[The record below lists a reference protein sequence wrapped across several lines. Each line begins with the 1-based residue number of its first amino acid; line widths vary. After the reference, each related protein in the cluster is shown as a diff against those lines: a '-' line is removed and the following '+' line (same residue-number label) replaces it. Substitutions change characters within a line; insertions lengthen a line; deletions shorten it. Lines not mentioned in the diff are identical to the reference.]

1 MIITQIRAENILR
14 YAKLHL
20 SRLPPVGLIG
30 ISGPNESGKTSIVE
44 IICLALFGRTS
55 TVEASQLTTI
65 IKWGQFSG
73 ALWVDFRVRDGN
85 TYTVSR
91 QFDGDGTCTAQ
102 LAQAGSSIPLAR
114 GLAAVNEM
122 IVQLAGFTYQRFV
135 DSFYLA
141 QRNVLAPEVLKQT
154 VQVLSG
160 IQTLNNISA
169 ECESE
174 MRTAQDALIPIE
186 SKINTVQQQLA
197 DLHIQPAALGQL
209 QTQRQ
214 SRLDALKQAEAER
227 ERLTSAASGLQTAVE
242 RVAGRVEQLAE
253 TAPAKS
259 LAEWHA
265 TAQSLHAA
273 SQQLAEAYQAAGVD
287 AAAGAGLRS
296 WLSQLEDQLGAF
308 EPVRRDLSARR
319 ESQSWLVGEG
329 ERPAQTTSDLQSLA
343 QRRTTLNDALSTA
356 RQRRLLMLGL
366 GGLGLVATAGIP
378 FVSQAVYALG
388 SGAFAFVFL
397 VLATLRA
404 ADVVSC
410 RQELTRL
417 DLQAETIRAEL
428 QTLEQA
434 EQRPVA
440 EQVAVLQT
448 LAQTSA
454 DERLSASVAG
464 FVEGRGEP
472 FMTREGVEARLVEL
486 RRIVAE
492 TEQSVCQSQDRL
504 KAEITHQTGHID
516 TCQKDLEQLDW
527 DINHEQNK
535 LDTAKQLKQHIN
547 DLEHQRGERL
557 EHIAVRRAAQQLL
570 DSTHPRLLGSFN
582 LELQKV
588 AGRIVPLLT
597 EQRYVNVRIG
607 EALDLQALSQEK
619 GDFVSLSEIS
629 GGTYV
634 QLMLAVR
641 LALSQALI
649 TSTVQGEECLMLDEP
664 FAFFDAKRRRE
675 ALAVLPR
682 ISEEI
687 EQTWILAQD
696 FDDSSPLDLHVRCSR
711 DTDELIAG

>member
-20 SRLPPVGLIG
+20 SKLPPVGLIG

-44 IICLALFGRTS
+44 IVCLALFGRTS
-55 TVEASQLTTI
+55 TVEATQLTKI

-102 LAQAGSSIPLAR
+102 LAQTGSPIPLAR
-114 GLAAVNEM
+114 GLEAVNEM
-122 IVQLAGFTYQRFV
+122 IVQLGGFTYQRFV

-141 QRNVLAPEVLKQT
+141 QRNVIAPEVLKQT
-154 VQVLSG
+154 VRVLSG

-186 SKINTVQQQLA
+186 SKINAVQQQLA
-197 DLHIQPAALGQL
+197 DLNIHPAALGQL

-242 RVAGRVEQLAE
+242 RIAGRVRQLAE

-259 LAEWHA
+259 LAEWHN
-265 TAQSLHAA
+265 TVRGLSAA

-287 AAAGAGLRS
+287 AAAGAGLKS

-329 ERPAQTTSDLQSLA
+329 ERPAPANSGLQPLA
-343 QRRTTLNDALSTA
+343 QRRAVLSEELSSA
-356 RQRRLLMLGL
+356 RRRRLLMLGL
-366 GGLGLVATAGIP
+366 GVLGLAATSGIP

-388 SGAFAFVFL
+388 SGVFAFVFL

-404 ADVVSC
+404 ADVVSR

-417 DLQAETIRAEL
+417 DFQAEAIRAEL

-434 EQRPVA
+434 EQLPVA

-448 LAQTSA
+448 IAQTSA
-454 DERLSASVAG
+454 NDQLSASVAG

-472 FMTREGVEARLVEL
+472 FITREGLGSRLVEL
-486 RRIVAE
+486 CRIAAE
-492 TEQSVCQSQDRL
+492 NEQSMCQSQDRL
-504 KAEITHQTGHID
+504 KAEVARHAGHIE
-516 TCQKDLEQLDW
+516 TCQKDLEQLGR
-527 DINHEQNK
+527 DINHEQNR
-535 LDTAKQLKQHIN
+535 LDTAKQLKQHIS
-547 DLEHQRGERL
+547 DLEQQRSERL

-607 EALDLQALSQEK
+607 EDLALQALSQEK

-649 TSTVQGEECLMLDEP
+649 TSTVQGEECLVLDEP

-675 ALAVLPR
+675 ALTVLPR

-696 FDDSSPLDLHVRCSR
+696 FDETSQLDLHVRCSR
-711 DTDELIAG
+711 DTDELIA

>member
-20 SRLPPVGLIG
+20 SKLPPVGLIG

-44 IICLALFGRTS
+44 IVCLALFGRTS
-55 TVEASQLTTI
+55 TVEATQLTKI

-102 LAQAGSSIPLAR
+102 LAQTGSPIPLAR
-114 GLAAVNEM
+114 GLEAVNEM
-122 IVQLAGFTYQRFV
+122 IVQLGGFTYQRFV

-141 QRNVLAPEVLKQT
+141 QRNVIAPEVLKQT
-154 VQVLSG
+154 VRVLSG

-197 DLHIQPAALGQL
+197 DLDIHPAALGQL

-214 SRLDALKQAEAER
+214 SRLDALKQAEAKR
-227 ERLTSAASGLQTAVE
+227 ERMTSAASGLQTAVE
-242 RVAGRVEQLAE
+242 RVAGQLEQLAE

-265 TAQSLHAA
+265 TARGLSAA

-287 AAAGAGLRS
+287 AAAGAGLKS
-296 WLSQLEDQLGAF
+296 WLSQLEDELGAF

-329 ERPAQTTSDLQSLA
+329 ERPAQANSDLQPLA
-343 QRRTTLNDALSTA
+343 QRRTALSDALSSA
-356 RQRRLLMLGL
+356 RQRRWLMVGL
-366 GGLGLVATAGIP
+366 GVLGLVATSGIP
-378 FVSQAVYALG
+378 FVSQAIYALG
-388 SGAFAFVFL
+388 SGVFAFVFL
-397 VLATLRA
+397 VLASLRA

-417 DLQAETIRAEL
+417 DLQAEATRSEL
-428 QTLEQA
+428 QTLDQA
-434 EQRPVA
+434 EQLPVA

-454 DERLSASVAG
+454 DDRLSASVTG

-472 FMTREGVEARLVEL
+472 FMTREGLGEKLVEL
-486 RRIVAE
+486 RRIVADN
-492 TEQSVCQSQDRL
+492 EQSVCQSQDRL
-504 KAEITHQTGHID
+504 KAEVAHQTGHVD
-516 TCQKDLEQLDW
+516 TCQKELEQLDR
-527 DINHEQNK
+527 DINHEQNR
-535 LDTAKQLKQHIN
+535 LDTAKQLKQHIS
-547 DLEHQRGERL
+547 DLEHQRGECL

-607 EALDLQALSQEK
+607 EDLDLQALSREK

-649 TSTVQGEECLMLDEP
+649 TSTVQGEECLVLDEP

-687 EQTWILAQD
+687 EQTWVLAQD
-696 FDDSSPLDLHVRCSR
+696 FDETSQLDLHVRCSR

>member
-20 SRLPPVGLIG
+20 SKLPPVGLIG

-44 IICLALFGRTS
+44 IVCLALFGRTS
-55 TVEASQLTTI
+55 TVEATQLTKI

-102 LAQAGSSIPLAR
+102 LAQTGSPIPLAR
-114 GLAAVNEM
+114 GLEAVNEM
-122 IVQLAGFTYQRFV
+122 IVQLGGFTYQRFV

-141 QRNVLAPEVLKQT
+141 QRNVIAPEVLKQT
-154 VQVLSG
+154 VRVLSG

-197 DLHIQPAALGQL
+197 DLDIHPAALGQL

-214 SRLDALKQAEAER
+214 SRLDALKQAEAKR
-227 ERLTSAASGLQTAVE
+227 ERMTSAASGLQTAVE
-242 RVAGRVEQLAE
+242 RVAGQLEQLAE

-265 TAQSLHAA
+265 TARGLSAA

-287 AAAGAGLRS
+287 AAAGAGLKS
-296 WLSQLEDQLGAF
+296 WLSQLEDELGAF

-329 ERPAQTTSDLQSLA
+329 ERPAQANSDLQPLA
-343 QRRTTLNDALSTA
+343 QRRTALSDALSSA
-356 RQRRLLMLGL
+356 RQRRWLMVGL
-366 GGLGLVATAGIP
+366 GVLGLVATSGIP
-378 FVSQAVYALG
+378 FVSQAIYALG
-388 SGAFAFVFL
+388 SGVFAFVFL
-397 VLATLRA
+397 VLASLRA

-417 DLQAETIRAEL
+417 DLQAEATRSEL
-428 QTLEQA
+428 QTLDQA
-434 EQRPVA
+434 EQLPVA

-454 DERLSASVAG
+454 DDRLSASVTG

-472 FMTREGVEARLVEL
+472 FMTREGLREKLVEL
-486 RRIVAE
+486 RRIVADN
-492 TEQSVCQSQDRL
+492 EQSVCQSQDRL
-504 KAEITHQTGHID
+504 KAEVAHQTGHVD
-516 TCQKDLEQLDW
+516 TCQKELEQLDR
-527 DINHEQNK
+527 DINHEQNR

-547 DLEHQRGERL
+547 DLEHQRGECL

-607 EALDLQALSQEK
+607 EDLDLQALSREK

-649 TSTVQGEECLMLDEP
+649 TSTVQGEECLVLDEP

-687 EQTWILAQD
+687 EQTWVLAQD
-696 FDDSSPLDLHVRCSR
+696 FDDSGQLDLHVRCSR

>member
-14 YAKLHL
+14 YARLHL
-20 SRLPPVGLIG
+20 SRLPAVGLIG

-44 IICLALFGRTS
+44 IVCLALFGRTS
-55 TVEASQLTTI
+55 TVEATQLTKI

-73 ALWVDFRVRDGN
+73 ALRVDFRVRDGN

-102 LAQAGSSIPLAR
+102 LAQTESPIPLAR
-114 GLAAVNEM
+114 GLEAVNEM
-122 IVQLAGFTYQRFV
+122 IVQLGGFTYQRFV

-141 QRNVLAPEVLKQT
+141 QRNVVAPEVLKQT
-154 VQVLSG
+154 VRVLSG

-186 SKINTVQQQLA
+186 SKINAVQHQLA
-197 DLHIQPAALGQL
+197 DLNIQPVVLGQL
-209 QTQRQ
+209 QAQHQ

-227 ERLTSAASGLQTAVE
+227 ERLTSAASGLQTAV
-242 RVAGRVEQLAE
+242 GRVVGQLEQLAE
-253 TAPAKS
+253 TAPANS
-259 LAEWHA
+259 LDEWHA
-265 TAQSLHAA
+265 TARGLSAA

-287 AAAGAGLRS
+287 AAAGAGLNS
-296 WLSQLEDQLGAF
+296 WLSELEAQLGAF
-308 EPVRRDLSARR
+308 EPVKQRLSARR

-329 ERPAQTTSDLQSLA
+329 ERPTRAASDLQPLA
-343 QRRTTLNDALSTA
+343 QRRATLNDELSTA
-356 RQRRLLMLGL
+356 RQRRLLMIGLGVLGL
-366 GGLGLVATAGIP
+366 LATSGIP

-388 SGAFAFVFL
+388 SGVLAFVFL

-404 ADVVSC
+404 ADVVCC

-417 DLQAETIRAEL
+417 DLQAEAIRGEL
-428 QTLEQA
+428 QTLDQA
-434 EQRPVA
+434 EQLPVA
-440 EQVAVLQT
+440 EQVTVLQ
-448 LAQTSA
+448 AIA
-454 DERLSASVAG
+454 DERLSASVTG

-472 FMTREGVEARLVEL
+472 FMTREGLEAKLVEL
-486 RRIVAE
+486 RRIAAE
-492 TEQSVCQSQDRL
+492 HEQSVCQSQDRL
-504 KAEITHQTGHID
+504 KVEITHQTGHID
-516 TCQKDLEQLDW
+516 TCQKELEQLDR
-527 DINHEQNK
+527 DIIHEQNR
-535 LDTAKQLKQHIN
+535 LDTAKQLKQHIS
-547 DLEHQRGERL
+547 DLEHQRSERL

-607 EALDLQALSQEK
+607 EDLDLQALSQEK

-649 TSTVQGEECLMLDEP
+649 TSTVQGEECLILDEP

-696 FDDSSPLDLHVRCSR
+696 FDDSSQLDLHVRCSR

>member
-20 SRLPPVGLIG
+20 SKLPPVGLIG

-44 IICLALFGRTS
+44 IVCLALFGRTS
-55 TVEASQLTTI
+55 TVEATQLTKI

-102 LAQAGSSIPLAR
+102 LAQTGSPIPLAR
-114 GLAAVNEM
+114 GLEAVNEM
-122 IVQLAGFTYQRFV
+122 IVQLGGFTYQRFV

-141 QRNVLAPEVLKQT
+141 QRNVIAPEVLKQT
-154 VQVLSG
+154 VRVLSG

-174 MRTAQDALIPIE
+174 MQTAQDALIPIE
-186 SKINTVQQQLA
+186 SKINAVQQQLA
-197 DLHIQPAALGQL
+197 DLNIQPAALGQL

-242 RVAGRVEQLAE
+242 RVAGQLEQLDE

-259 LAEWHA
+259 LDEWHD
-265 TAQSLHAA
+265 TARGLSAA

-287 AAAGAGLRS
+287 AAAGAGLKS

-329 ERPAQTTSDLQSLA
+329 ERPAPANSDLQPLA
-343 QRRTTLNDALSTA
+343 QRRAVLSEELSSA
-356 RQRRLLMLGL
+356 CRRRLLMLGL
-366 GGLGLVATAGIP
+366 GVLGLAATSGIP

-388 SGAFAFVFL
+388 SGVFAFVFL
-397 VLATLRA
+397 VLASLRA
-404 ADVVSC
+404 ADVVSR

-417 DLQAETIRAEL
+417 DLQAEAIRAEL

-434 EQRPVA
+434 EQLPVA

-448 LAQTSA
+448 IAQTSA

-472 FMTREGVEARLVEL
+472 FMTPEGLGSKLVEL
-486 RRIVAE
+486 RCIAADN
-492 TEQSVCQSQDRL
+492 EQNMCQGQDRL
-504 KAEITHQTGHID
+504 KAEVALQTGHID
-516 TCQKDLEQLDW
+516 TCQKELEQLKQ
-527 DINHEQNK
+527 DINHEQNRM
-535 LDTAKQLKQHIN
+535 DTAKQLKQHIS
-547 DLEHQRGERL
+547 DLEHQRSGRL

-607 EALDLQALSQEK
+607 EDLDLQALSQEK

-649 TSTVQGEECLMLDEP
+649 TSTVQGEECLVLDEP

-675 ALAVLPR
+675 ALTVLPR

-696 FDDSSPLDLHVRCSR
+696 FDETSQLDLHVRCSR
-711 DTDELIAG
+711 DTDELIA

>member
-20 SRLPPVGLIG
+20 SKLPSVGLIG

-44 IICLALFGRTS
+44 IVCLALFGRTS
-55 TVEASQLTTI
+55 TVEATQLTKI

-102 LAQAGSSIPLAR
+102 LAQTGSPIPLAR
-114 GLAAVNEM
+114 GLEAVNEM
-122 IVQLAGFTYQRFV
+122 IVQLGGFTYQRFV

-141 QRNVLAPEVLKQT
+141 QRNVIAPEVLKQT
-154 VQVLSG
+154 VRVLSG

-174 MRTAQDALIPIE
+174 MRTAEDALIPIE
-186 SKINTVQQQLA
+186 SKINAVQQQLA
-197 DLHIQPAALGQL
+197 DLHIHPAALGQL
-209 QTQRQ
+209 QAQHQ

-227 ERLTSAASGLQTAVE
+227 ERLTNAASGLQTAVE

-259 LAEWHA
+259 LAEWHD
-265 TAQSLHAA
+265 TARGLHAA

-287 AAAGAGLRS
+287 AAAGARLKS
-296 WLSQLEDQLGAF
+296 WLSQLEDAVGAF

-329 ERPAQTTSDLQSLA
+329 ERPAPANSDLQPLA
-343 QRRTTLNDALSTA
+343 QRRTVLSDALSTA
-356 RQRRLLMLGL
+356 RQRRLLMVGL
-366 GGLGLVATAGIP
+366 GVLGLVATSGIP

-388 SGAFAFVFL
+388 SGVFAFVFL

-417 DLQAETIRAEL
+417 DLQGDAIRREL

-434 EQRPVA
+434 EQLPVA

-448 LAQTSA
+448 VV
-454 DERLSASVAG
+454 DDRLSASVAG

-472 FMTREGVEARLVEL
+472 FMTREGLGEKLVEL
-486 RRIVAE
+486 RRIVADN
-492 TEQSVCQSQDRL
+492 EQSVCQSQDRL
-504 KAEITHQTGHID
+504 KAEAARQTGHID
-516 TCQKDLEQLDW
+516 TCQKELEQLGR
-527 DINHEQNK
+527 DINHEQNR
-535 LDTAKQLKQHIN
+535 LDTAKQIKQHIS
-547 DLEHQRGERL
+547 DLEQQRSERL

-607 EALDLQALSQEK
+607 EDLDLQALSQEK

-649 TSTVQGEECLMLDEP
+649 TSTVQGEECLVLDEP

-696 FDDSSPLDLHVRCSR
+696 FDETSQLDLHVRCSR
-711 DTDELIAG
+711 DTDELLVG

>member
-1 MIITQIRAENILR
+1 MIITQLRAENILR

-44 IICLALFGRTS
+44 IVCLALFGRTS
-55 TVEASQLTTI
+55 TVEATQLTKI

-102 LAQAGSSIPLAR
+102 LAQTGSPIPLAR
-114 GLAAVNEM
+114 GLEAVNEM
-122 IVQLAGFTYQRFV
+122 IVQLGGFTYQRFV

-141 QRNVLAPEVLKQT
+141 QRNVIAPEVLKQT
-154 VQVLSG
+154 VRVLSG

-174 MRTAQDALIPIE
+174 IRTAQDALIPIE

-197 DLHIQPAALGQL
+197 DLDIHPAALGQL

-214 SRLDALKQAEAER
+214 SRLDALSQAEAER
-227 ERLTSAASGLQTAVE
+227 ERMTSVASGLQTAVE
-242 RVAGRVEQLAE
+242 RVARQLEQLAE

-259 LAEWHA
+259 LAEWHDA
-265 TAQSLHAA
+265 ARGLHAA

-287 AAAGAGLRS
+287 AAASAGLRS
-296 WLSQLEDQLGAF
+296 WLSQLEAQLGAF

-319 ESQSWLVGEG
+319 ESQSWLVGAG
-329 ERPAQTTSDLQSLA
+329 ERPAQDTSEQQPLA
-343 QRRTTLNDALSTA
+343 QRRTVLSDALSSA
-356 RQRRLLMLGL
+356 RRRRLLMLGL
-366 GGLGLVATAGIP
+366 GVLGLAATSGIP
-378 FVSQAVYALG
+378 FLSQAVYALG
-388 SGAFAFVFL
+388 SGVFAFVFL

-417 DLQAETIRAEL
+417 DLQAEAIRAEL

-434 EQRPVA
+434 EQLPVA

-448 LAQTSA
+448 VA

-472 FMTREGVEARLVEL
+472 FMTREGVGAKLVEL
-486 RRIVAE
+486 RRIVADN
-492 TEQSVCQSQDRL
+492 EQSVCQSQDRL
-504 KAEITHQTGHID
+504 KAEVAHQTGHVD
-516 TCQKDLEQLDW
+516 TCQKELEQLDR
-527 DINHEQNK
+527 DINHEQNR

-547 DLEHQRGERL
+547 DLEHQRSERL

-607 EALDLQALSQEK
+607 EDLNLQALSQEK

-649 TSTVQGEECLMLDEP
+649 TSTVQGEECLVLDEP

-696 FDDSSPLDLHVRCSR
+696 FDETSQLDLHVRCSR
-711 DTDELIAG
+711 DTDELIVG

>member
-20 SRLPPVGLIG
+20 SKLPPVGLIG

-44 IICLALFGRTS
+44 IVCLALFGRTS
-55 TVEASQLTTI
+55 TVEATQLTKI

-102 LAQAGSSIPLAR
+102 LAQTGSPIPLAR
-114 GLAAVNEM
+114 GLEAVNEM
-122 IVQLAGFTYQRFV
+122 IVQLGGFTYQRFV

-141 QRNVLAPEVLKQT
+141 QRNVIAPEVLKQT
-154 VQVLSG
+154 VRVLSG

-174 MRTAQDALIPIE
+174 MRTAQDSLIPIE
-186 SKINTVQQQLA
+186 SKINAVQQQLA
-197 DLHIQPAALGQL
+197 DLDIQPAALGQL

-227 ERLTSAASGLQTAVE
+227 ERMTSAASGLQTAVE

-259 LAEWHA
+259 LAEWHT
-265 TAQSLHAA
+265 TARGLSAA

-287 AAAGAGLRS
+287 AAAGAGLKS
-296 WLSQLEDQLGAF
+296 WLSQLEDELGAF

-329 ERPAQTTSDLQSLA
+329 ERPAQANSDLQPLA
-343 QRRTTLNDALSTA
+343 QRRAVLSEELSSA
-356 RQRRLLMLGL
+356 RRRRLLVLGL
-366 GGLGLVATAGIP
+366 GVLGLVATSGIP

-388 SGAFAFVFL
+388 SGVFAFVFL
-397 VLATLRA
+397 VLASLRA

-417 DLQAETIRAEL
+417 DFQAEAIRAEL
-428 QTLEQA
+428 QTLEKA
-434 EQRPVA
+434 EQLPVA

-448 LAQTSA
+448 IAQTST
-454 DERLSASVAG
+454 DDQLSASVAG

-472 FMTREGVEARLVEL
+472 FITREGLGEKLVEL
-486 RRIVAE
+486 RRIAADN
-492 TEQSVCQSQDRL
+492 EQSVCQSQDRL
-504 KAEITHQTGHID
+504 KAEVARQTGHID
-516 TCQKDLEQLDW
+516 TCQKELEQLDR
-527 DINHEQNK
+527 DINHEQNR
-535 LDTAKQLKQHIN
+535 LDTAKQLKQHIS
-547 DLEHQRGERL
+547 DLERQRSERL

-607 EALDLQALSQEK
+607 EDLALQALSQEK

-649 TSTVQGEECLMLDEP
+649 TSTVQGEECLVLDEP

-696 FDDSSPLDLHVRCSR
+696 FDETSQLDLHVRCSR
-711 DTDELIAG
+711 DTDELIA

>member
-44 IICLALFGRTS
+44 IVCLALFGRTS
-55 TVEASQLTTI
+55 TVEASQLTKI
-65 IKWGQFSG
+65 IRWGQFSG

-102 LAQAGSSIPLAR
+102 LAQTGSPIPLAR
-114 GLAAVNEM
+114 GLEAVNEM
-122 IVQLAGFTYQRFV
+122 IVQLGGFTYQRFV

-141 QRNVLAPEVLKQT
+141 QRNVIAPEVLKQT
-154 VQVLSG
+154 VRVLSG

-227 ERLTSAASGLQTAVE
+227 QRLTSAASGLQTAVE

-265 TAQSLHAA
+265 TARGLHAA

-287 AAAGAGLRS
+287 AAAGAGLKS

-319 ESQSWLVGEG
+319 ESQAWLAGEG
-329 ERPAQTTSDLQSLA
+329 ERPAQTTSDLQPLA
-343 QRRTTLNDALSTA
+343 QRRTALSDDLSAA
-356 RQRRLLMLGL
+356 RQRRLLMIGL
-366 GGLGLVATAGIP
+366 GVLGLVATAGIP
-378 FVSQAVYALG
+378 FVSQAVHALG
-388 SGAFAFVFL
+388 SGVFAFVFL

-404 ADVVSC
+404 ADVVCC

-417 DLQAETIRAEL
+417 DLQAEAIRAEL
-428 QTLEQA
+428 QTLDQA
-434 EQRPVA
+434 EQLPVA

-472 FMTREGVEARLVEL
+472 FMTREGVGAKLVEL
-486 RRIVAE
+486 RRMVADN
-492 TEQSVCQSQDRL
+492 EQSVCQSQDRL
-504 KAEITHQTGHID
+504 KAEVAHQTGHID
-516 TCQKDLEQLDW
+516 TCQKDLEQLDR

-547 DLEHQRGERL
+547 DLEQQRSERL
-557 EHIAVRRAAQQLL
+557 KHIAVRRAAQQLL

-607 EALDLQALSQEK
+607 EDLDLQALSQEK

>member
-20 SRLPPVGLIG
+20 SKLPSVGLIG

-44 IICLALFGRTS
+44 IVCLALFGRTS
-55 TVEASQLTTI
+55 TVEATQLTKI

-102 LAQAGSSIPLAR
+102 LAQTGSPIPLAR
-114 GLAAVNEM
+114 GLEAVNEM
-122 IVQLAGFTYQRFV
+122 IVQLGGFTYQRFV

-141 QRNVLAPEVLKQT
+141 QRNVIAPEVLKQT
-154 VQVLSG
+154 VSVLSG

-174 MRTAQDALIPIE
+174 MRTAEDALIPIE
-186 SKINTVQQQLA
+186 SKINAVQQQLA
-197 DLHIQPAALGQL
+197 DLNIHPAALGQL
-209 QTQRQ
+209 QTQHQ

-227 ERLTSAASGLQTAVE
+227 ERLTNAASGLQTAVE

-259 LAEWHA
+259 LAEWHD
-265 TAQSLHAA
+265 TARGLHAA

-287 AAAGAGLRS
+287 AAAGARLKS
-296 WLSQLEDQLGAF
+296 WLSQLEDAVGAF

-329 ERPAQTTSDLQSLA
+329 ERPAPANSDLQPLA
-343 QRRTTLNDALSTA
+343 QRRTVLSDALSTA
-356 RQRRLLMLGL
+356 RQRRLLMVGL
-366 GGLGLVATAGIP
+366 GVLGLVATSGIP

-388 SGAFAFVFL
+388 SGVFAFVFL

-417 DLQAETIRAEL
+417 DLQGDAIRREL

-434 EQRPVA
+434 EQLPVA

-448 LAQTSA
+448 VV
-454 DERLSASVAG
+454 DDRLSASVAG

-472 FMTREGVEARLVEL
+472 FMTREGLGEKLVEL
-486 RRIVAE
+486 RRIVADN
-492 TEQSVCQSQDRL
+492 EQSVCQSQDRL
-504 KAEITHQTGHID
+504 KAEAARQTGHVD
-516 TCQKDLEQLDW
+516 TCQKELEQLGR
-527 DINHEQNK
+527 DINHEQNR
-535 LDTAKQLKQHIN
+535 LDTAKQIKQHIS
-547 DLEHQRGERL
+547 DLEQQRSERL

-607 EALDLQALSQEK
+607 EDLDLQALSQEK

-649 TSTVQGEECLMLDEP
+649 TSTVQGEECLVLDEP

-696 FDDSSPLDLHVRCSR
+696 FDETSQLDLHVRCSR
-711 DTDELIAG
+711 DTDELLVG

>member
-20 SRLPPVGLIG
+20 SELPSVGLIG

-44 IICLALFGRTS
+44 IVCLALFGRTS
-55 TVEASQLTTI
+55 TVEASQLTKI

-102 LAQAGSSIPLAR
+102 LAQTGSPIPLAR
-114 GLAAVNEM
+114 GLEAVNEM
-122 IVQLAGFTYQRFV
+122 IVQLGGFTYQRFV

-141 QRNVLAPEVLKQT
+141 QRNVIAPEVLKQT
-154 VQVLSG
+154 VRVLSG

-186 SKINTVQQQLA
+186 SKINAVQQQLA
-197 DLHIQPAALGQL
+197 DLDIHPAVLGQL
-209 QTQRQ
+209 QAQHQ

-227 ERLTSAASGLQTAVE
+227 QRLTGAASGLRTAVE
-242 RVAGRVEQLAE
+242 RVAGQLEQLAE

-259 LAEWHA
+259 LDEWHD
-265 TAQSLHAA
+265 TARGVSAA
-273 SQQLAEAYQAAGVD
+273 SQQLAEAYQAAGGD
-287 AAAGAGLRS
+287 AAAGAGLNS
-296 WLSQLEDQLGAF
+296 WLSELENQLEAF
-308 EPVRRDLSARR
+308 EPVRQHLSARR

-329 ERPAQTTSDLQSLA
+329 DRPAQANSDLQPLA
-343 QRRTTLNDALSTA
+343 QRRTALSDELSTA
-356 RQRRLLMLGL
+356 RQRRLLMIGL
-366 GGLGLVATAGIP
+366 GVLGLVATSGIP

-388 SGAFAFVFL
+388 TGVFAFVFL

-404 ADVVSC
+404 ADVVCC

-417 DLQAETIRAEL
+417 DIQAEAIRGEL

-434 EQRPVA
+434 EQLPVA

-448 LAQTSA
+448 VA

-464 FVEGRGEP
+464 FVEGRGESL
-472 FMTREGVEARLVEL
+472 MTREGVGAKLVEL
-486 RRIVAE
+486 RRIAAE
-492 TEQSVCQSQDRL
+492 NEQSMYQIQDRL
-504 KAEITHQTGHID
+504 KAEVTHQTAHID
-516 TCQKDLEQLDW
+516 TCQKDLEQLGR
-527 DINHEQNK
+527 DINHEQNR
-535 LDTAKQLKQHIN
+535 LDTAKQLKQHIS
-547 DLEHQRGERL
+547 DLEHQRSDRL

-607 EALDLQALSQEK
+607 EDLDLQALSQEK

-649 TSTVQGEECLMLDEP
+649 TSTVQGEECLILDEP

-682 ISEEI
+682 ISGEI

-696 FDDSSPLDLHVRCSR
+696 FDDSSQLDLHVRCSR
-711 DTDELIAG
+711 DTEELNAG